1 MFIEATENPN
11 DNGEIENRNI
21 HDSIGDPPALY
32 KL

>member
-11 DNGEIENRNI
+11 DNGEIENPNI
-21 HDSIGDPPALY
+21 YDSIGDPPTLY